1 MEKVVVSLGGS
12 LVVPEKVNR
21 LFIQKAA
28 SLFRELSK
36 RIKLYLVVGGGSLAG
51 SYISIGRKMGIPEK
65 ELDELGIKA
74 TRLNA
79 QLLIS
84 AIGPIAFPRVPKT
97 TDLAA
102 KKGEEYQVVVMGG
115 TKPGHSTD
123 QVAAELASKVKADR
137 FINATNVVGV
147 YTKDPSKYR
156 DAKPLEK
163 ISIDELIKLIGSTP
177 WKEAGKAGILDIG
190 ACRLIKLHKI
200 KTLVMDGRDLESFRK
215 AIEGK
220 KFKGTTILL

>member
-1 MEKVVVSLGGS
+1 MDKVVVSLGGS
-12 LVVPEKVNR
+12 LVVPEKVDG
-21 LFIQKAA
+21 LFIQKAG

-36 RIKLYLVVGGGSLAG
+36 KLKLYLVVGGGNLAR
-51 SYISIGRKMGIPEK
+51 SYISIGRKIGIPEK
-65 ELDELGIKA
+65 ELDEIGIKA

-84 AIGPIAFPRVPKT
+84 AIGPISFPRLPKT
-97 TDLAA
+97 TELAA

-137 FINATNVVGV
+137 FINATNVSGV
-147 YTKDPSKYR
+147 YTKDPRKYP
-156 DAKPLEK
+156 DAKLLEK
-163 ISIDELIKLIGSTP
+163 TSIDELIKLIGSTH
-177 WKEAGKAGILDIG
+177 WREAGKAGIMDIG

-200 KTLVMDGRDLESFRK
+200 KTLIMDGRDLESLRE